1 MESLR
6 MKTIFVVDD
15 SDVNL
20 ITAEKALS
28 DHYNVFTLPSAKAMF
43 TFLQDIH
50 PDLILLDIKM
60 PEINGFEAMKRL
72 RANPEYANIPVMFI
86 TATNDPATESH
97 GFELGA
103 VDFIIKPFSSQV
115 LLSRIKTHL
124 DVESLIKDRTSLLN
138 SQTERLQIMKKSII
152 TLMANMVENRDL
164 LTGRHIERTST
175 YVKVL
180 IEALIE
186 RGIYAEEMKKWN
198 VEVASAS
205 TILHDVGIAASLYDD
220 SEGSLEDLI
229 HSVRLHD
236 IGKIVISDLILNK
249 KGKLSP
255 EEFELMKTHTIEGE
269 KIIDGIIAETG
280 NEFFLDNAKLFA
292 GYHHEKWDGT
302 GYPRGLKGAEI
313 PLQGRIM
320 AIADVYDALV
330 SVRPYKEAFSHEKSM
345 EIIKEN
351 SGTQFDPQIVE
362 VFLEINES
370 FAEIMRSGD

>member
-1 MESLR
+1 

-20 ITAEKALS
+20 ITAEKALTG
-28 DHYNVFTLPSAKAMF
+28 HYDVFTLPSAEAMF
-43 TFLQDIH
+43 TFLNDIR

-60 PEINGFEAMKRL
+60 PDIDGFEALRRL
-72 RANPEYANIPVMFI
+72 RANPTYANIPVMFI
-86 TATNDPATESH
+86 TATNDPATESY

-103 VDFIIKPFSSQV
+103 IDFIIKPFSSQV

-124 DVESLIKDRTSLLN
+124 DVEGLIQDRTSQLN
-138 SQTERLQIMKKSII
+138 SHAERLQLMKKSIV
-152 TLMANMVENRDL
+152 TLMANMVENRDT
-164 LTGRHIERTST
+164 LTGKHVERTSI

-180 IEALIE
+180 IEAMLE
-186 RGIYAEEMKKWN
+186 RGIYTDEMQKWN
-198 VEVASAS
+198 IDITSAS
-205 TILHDVGIAASLYDD
+205 SVLHDVGIAASLYKE
-220 SEGSLEDLI
+220 SEGSLEDLV

-249 KGKLSP
+249 NGKLTD
-255 EEFELMKTHTIEGE
+255 EEFNLMKTHTIEGE
-269 KIIDGIIAETG
+269 KIIDSIIAETG

-302 GYPRGLKGAEI
+302 GYPRALKGADI

-330 SVRPYKEAFSHEKSM
+330 STRPYKEAFSHEKSM
-345 EIIKEN
+345 QIIKEN
-351 SGTQFDPQIVE
+351 AGTQFDPQIVE
-362 VFLEINES
+362 VFLEIHEK
-370 FAEIMRSGD
+370 FAEIMRNTAD